1 VIDGAGICPIVSTF
15 AATGMP
21 RNPHSEEQAM
31 FKRRA
36 RIIDRKF
43 QLRTTLTVIGVTLIA
58 FLVIIALAGI
68 IATRNSREIGN
79 AIAGIN
85 GTIAE
90 KPAGGDSTARIEAL
104 KRHASAL
111 QDSARRNFYLISLIL
126 AAVLI
131 QSVVLYFYL
140 IRVTHRISGPIYV
153 ISRHMEQIMEG
164 RHPEF
169 RALRDKDEFKEFY
182 AKFVEMVEKL
192 EKEKHEES

>member
-1 VIDGAGICPIVSTF
+1 MIDGAGFCPIVSTF
-15 AATGMP
+15 AAAVMP
-21 RNPHSEEQAM
+21 RNPLPEEQAM

-36 RIIDRKF
+36 KIIDRKF

-68 IATRNSREIGN
+68 IAARNSREIRN

-85 GTIAE
+85 GSIAE
-90 KPAGGDSTARIEAL
+90 DQGIGDRAARVEAL
-104 KRHASAL
+104 KRHGSAL
-111 QDSARRNFYLISLIL
+111 QDSAKRNFYLISLIL

-153 ISRHMEQIMEG
+153 ISRYIEQIMEG

-192 EKEKHEES
+192 EKERHEES